1 MACPDG
7 PHPVAAVAFGPATTY
22 NQNAAFAA
30 TIAMNILF
38 VGAGAVGGL
47 FGASLHQHGAN
58 VQFLLRPARKA
69 QVDAQGL
76 ALELPATT
84 LRIQPRTLS
93 ADQLAAPFDLVVLT
107 NKAPALEDVIADIA
121 PAVGQATHILPLLNG
136 LRHLD
141 RLDEAFGRERVLG
154 GIAKTIATQ
163 ASPTHIRVSNA
174 YSSLTVG
181 ARTAGQRAKAR
192 AVQQLLAEAG
202 IDAELSEHIM
212 DDMWD
217 KFCRMASLGA
227 ANCLL
232 QGTVGEYMRSQA
244 GGRIALQLFRECAD
258 TAQAAGHPMHPQAIA
273 GFQRA
278 LTNPNSSFNSSMYRD
293 MRAGLPIEGDHLV
306 GDMLRRGEAA
316 GLPCPM
322 LAVADAVLQT
332 YSARRQA

>member
-1 MACPDG
+1 MK
-7 PHPVAAVAFGPATTY
+7 
-22 NQNAAFAA
+22 
-30 TIAMNILF
+30 ILF

-47 FGASLHQHGAN
+47 FGAYLHRHGAD

-76 ALELPATT
+76 TLELPSETVHF
-84 LRIQPRTLS
+84 QPRTLG
-93 ADQLAAPFDLVVLT
+93 AHQLTAPFDLIVLS
-107 NKAPALEDVIADIA
+107 NKAPALESVIADIS
-121 PAVGQATHILPLLNG
+121 PAMAETTYVLPLLNG

-141 RLDEAFGRERVLG
+141 RLDQAFGQARVLG

-174 YSSLTVG
+174 YSSLTIG
-181 ARTAGQRAKAR
+181 ARTTR
-192 AVQQLLAEAG
+192 QQAMAEASWKLMAQAG
-202 IDAELSEHIM
+202 IDAELSDSIM

-244 GGRIALQLFRECAD
+244 GGQVALQLLQECTD

-293 MRAGLPIEGDHLV
+293 MLAGLPIEGDHLV

-316 GLPCPM
+316 GVSCPT
-322 LAVADAVLQT
+322 LAIADAVLQT
-332 YSARRQA
+332 YSAKHQA